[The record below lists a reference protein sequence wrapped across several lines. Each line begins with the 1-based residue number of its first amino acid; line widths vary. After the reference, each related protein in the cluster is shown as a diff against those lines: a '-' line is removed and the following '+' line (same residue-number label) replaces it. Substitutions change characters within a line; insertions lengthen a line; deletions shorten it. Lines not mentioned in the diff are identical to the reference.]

1 MARWS
6 IAPATGDDLPA
17 IVALVNSAYRGPA
30 AQAAWTHE
38 ADLLDGQRT
47 DQQSLADELSAPD
60 PSTILLLREEPGT
73 AILACVMLQRYRD
86 RDEAQMCH
94 LAMLTVSPAAQARGL
109 GRHMLDVSEAWARD
123 AGCRALRMTVI
134 SLRVELVAWY
144 ERRGFRRTGETRP
157 FPYGDARFGIPR
169 RDDLAFI
176 VMDKPLA

>member
-60 PSTILLLREEPGT
+60 PSTILLLRK
-73 AILACVMLQRYRD
+73 
-86 RDEAQMCH
+86 
-94 LAMLTVSPAAQARGL
+94 SPA
-109 GRHMLDVSEAWARD
+109 
-123 AGCRALRMTVI
+123 
-134 SLRVELVAWY
+134 
-144 ERRGFRRTGETRP
+144 
-157 FPYGDARFGIPR
+157 PR
-169 RDDLAFI
+169 SWLA
-176 VMDKPLA
+176 